1 MFGGNNLLLFH
12 IASGSSGALLVADSA
27 NLLYYQ
33 VNEVTLA
40 ESEPVIANKK
50 TLYKFSSTVRGK
62 CFGIR
67 FNVET
72 ECFSII
78 IGISYHL
85 HRPNMENGSEIY
97 VSLDSGEIRKLK
109 VVVRIGIDN
118 IELTPVNKDS
128 IVYTTG
134 GKPQLGR
141 VSVDWINDLIYWV
154 EKGDGNC
161 TIHRLSLNG
170 GESEQVGVAQMGEIT
185 DIFLDPLYG

>member
-1 MFGGNNLLLFH
+1 MF
-12 IASGSSGALLVADSA
+12 
-27 NLLYYQ
+27 
-33 VNEVTLA
+33 
-40 ESEPVIANKK
+40 
-50 TLYKFSSTVRGK
+50 
-62 CFGIR
+62 
-67 FNVET
+67 
-72 ECFSII
+72 FSIL

-85 HRPNMENGSEIY
+85 HRPNIENGSEIY

-109 VVVRIGIDN
+109 VAVRVGNDN
-118 IELTPVNKDS
+118 TELTPVSMDS

-154 EKGDGNC
+154 EKADGNC

-170 GESEQVGVAQMGEIT
+170 GQPEQVGVAQMGEIT